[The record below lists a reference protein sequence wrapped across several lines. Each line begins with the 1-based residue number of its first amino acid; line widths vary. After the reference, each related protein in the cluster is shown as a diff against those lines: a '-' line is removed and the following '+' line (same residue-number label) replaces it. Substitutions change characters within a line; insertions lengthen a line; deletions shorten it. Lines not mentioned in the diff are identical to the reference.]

1 MSFDNIAAP
10 KPNATADYFNNFF
23 KPTFDVSVEVD
34 EAVVAFFEKFTG
46 NKVSARTMAGSVIS
60 TSKAQ
65 NMDPMAVLQEFA
77 ALPKGQIN
85 NYLALF
91 LNLNRVGTSL
101 LGLSNAPVTNKYL
114 TRTILP

>member
-1 MSFDNIAAP
+1 MSYDNIPAP
-10 KPNATADYFNNFF
+10 APNETTDYFNNFF

-34 EAVVAFFEKFTG
+34 ESIVAFFEKFTG
-46 NKVSARTMAGSVIS
+46 NKTSAKAMAGSVIS

-65 NMDPMAVLQEFA
+65 NMDPMVVLQEFA
-77 ALPKGQIN
+77 SLPKGQIN

-114 TRTILP
+114 SRTILP